1 MERNDVFGIEPGGL
15 KDGYEIRI
23 LICYLLSRID
33 RPISKSQINEIV
45 QAKGLANYFQL
56 NQELFHLVES
66 GHLAV
71 VDCLNGDD
79 FYKITEKGI
88 KTAETFEKVLPLSVR
103 EKTLAYAGKL
113 LKRIKMQSENLVNI
127 TEVSDG
133 FILNVRVLDIG
144 SDLLS
149 LQLFVPD
156 LKMAN
161 RFKQR
166 FLDNPSL
173 IYQGIIS
180 LFSAEDEV

>member
-1 MERNDVFGIEPGGL
+1 
-15 KDGYEIRI
+15 
-23 LICYLLSRID
+23 
-33 RPISKSQINEIV
+33 
-45 QAKGLANYFQL
+45 
-56 NQELFHLVES
+56 
-66 GHLAV
+66 
-71 VDCLNGDD
+71 
-79 FYKITEKGI
+79 
-88 KTAETFEKVLPLSVR
+88 
-103 EKTLAYAGKL
+103 
-113 LKRIKMQSENLVNI
+113 MQSENLVNI

-180 LFSAEDEV
+180 LFSAEEEV